1 MALELAPDI
10 DGLRASLRGEVFL
23 PGEPGFVDN
32 VGGFNLLSPTSPEL
46 VVVVA
51 DEADVQTTVRWAVA
65 NGQTVHPQLTGHG
78 AYRTLDHGILLK
90 TQRLNGLTVDADAAT
105 FTIGAGLRW
114 IDVVPEL
121 HRHGLG
127 AVTGSAKTVGAVG
140 LLLGG
145 GIGPLGRSLGMAS
158 DWIRSIRVVDGRGDV
173 LVASPVENED
183 LFWALRGGKVG
194 LGVVTEMTIAA
205 PRMPHVYGGGLFY
218 AAADIARVA
227 HEWADWIE
235 DVPESMNTSIAIL
248 RLPPEVP
255 PPLGGAPVLHVR
267 FAYVEVGLSDE
278 ELISAGE
285 AALTRWRAR
294 AGAPILDTVG
304 LLPSDRIAEIHA
316 EPEGPLPVWEWGDF
330 IDRIDHELVDVLLL
344 HSGGDC
350 ASPLVTVEVRMLGG
364 AIARPG
370 EHPDAVGGRSQP
382 FSVLVLGVPDDAAAP
397 WAVVEAAG
405 HTIRDALVGYS
416 GPEVNYNWANHPSA
430 ETFRSRLWPAATAR
444 RLAEIRARRDPHG
457 VFEHGN

>member
-1 MALELAPDI
+1 MALDGAPDI
-10 DGLRASLRGEVFL
+10 DGLRAGLRGEVFL
-23 PGEPGFVDN
+23 RGEAGFADN
-32 VGGFNLLSPTSPEL
+32 VRGFNLLSPTAPDL

-51 DEADVQTTVRWAVA
+51 DEADVQTTVRWAAA

-90 TQRLNGLTVDADAAT
+90 TQHLDALSIDTDAAT
-105 FTIGAGLRW
+105 FTIGAGRRW
-114 IDVVPEL
+114 MDILPHL

-127 AVTGSAKTVGAVG
+127 AVTGSAQTVGAVG

-145 GIGPLGRSLGMAS
+145 GIGPLGRSLGVAS

-173 LVASPVENED
+173 LVASPDENED

-194 LGVVTEMTIAA
+194 LGIVTQMTIAA

-218 AAADIARVA
+218 ADVDIARVA
-227 HEWADWIE
+227 HEWVDWTA
-235 DVPESMNTSIAIL
+235 DVPESVNTSIAIL
-248 RLPPEVP
+248 RLPPDVP

-267 FAYVEVGLSDE
+267 FAYVGVGLSDE
-278 ELISAGE
+278 ELISSGE
-285 AALTRWRAR
+285 AALTGWRAR
-294 AGAPILDTVG
+294 AGDPILDTVG

-330 IDRIDHELVDVLLL
+330 LDRIDHDLMDELLR
-344 HSGGDC
+344 HGGAGC
-350 ASPLVTVEVRMLGG
+350 SSPLTTIEVRMLGG

-370 EHPDAVGGRSQP
+370 EHPDAVGGRAQP
-382 FSVLVLGVPDDAAAP
+382 FSVLALGVPDEAERP
-397 WAVVEAAG
+397 WSVVEAAG
-405 HTIRDALVGYS
+405 HAIRDALRDYS
-416 GPEVNYNWANHPSA
+416 GAELNYNWANHPSA
-430 ETFRSRLWPAATAR
+430 ETFRTRLWPAATAR
-444 RLAEIRARRDPHG
+444 RLSEIRSRHDPHG